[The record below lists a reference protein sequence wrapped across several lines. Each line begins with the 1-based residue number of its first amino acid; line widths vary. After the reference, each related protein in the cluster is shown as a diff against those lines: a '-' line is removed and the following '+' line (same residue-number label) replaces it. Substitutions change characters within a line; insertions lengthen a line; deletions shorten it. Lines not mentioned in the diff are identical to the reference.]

1 MTVRVLLVS
10 TTGMGDCLWG
20 TPGIRALKKT
30 FPEIEIDLVV
40 NKSWKSLF
48 DFNPYLNKI
57 FEYYSEW
64 HLQPFLGIK
73 LLRRDYDAIY
83 LFHANRDFRR
93 LLPWLRSSSIW
104 CHQNFDWIPE
114 SHRMKMDNIFHGIQR
129 RLIMLENFGV
139 KPDGGQMEIF
149 FDQVTLDRSQEILKS
164 HNFSPGKYVYL
175 NLGAS
180 VEKRRWKVE
189 HFIEL
194 ASQILKKTSWNIML
208 GGGGTDDQKRS
219 QAILNQLN
227 SPRLSADCIHS
238 LMVSASIISQ
248 AGLMVTSNTGAMHI
262 GLSVKTPVVAL
273 FGTISPTGSGPY
285 EIADHLCRV
294 ITINPEGQDSFDVE
308 NPGEY
313 HIKSIPVNRVWEQV
327 EKMLPNNSSP

>member
-1 MTVRVLLVS
+1 MAVRVLLVS
-10 TTGMGDCLWG
+10 TTGMGDCLWA

-40 NKSWKSLF
+40 NKLWKSLF
-48 DFNPYLNKI
+48 DFNPYLNSI

-73 LLRRDYDAIY
+73 LLGRHYDAIY
-83 LFHANRDFRR
+83 LFHANKDFRR

-114 SHRMKMDNIFHGIQR
+114 SHRMKIDTTFHGIQR

-149 FDQVTLDRSQEILKS
+149 FDQVTLDRSQQILKS

-180 VEKRRWKVE
+180 VEKKRWTVE
-189 HFIEL
+189 SFIEL
-194 ASQILKKTSWNIML
+194 SRRILKKTSWNIML
-208 GGGGTDDQKRS
+208 GGGGPDDQKRS

-227 SPRLSADCIHS
+227 SPRVSADCLHS

-248 AGLMVTSNTGAMHI
+248 AGLMVASDTGAMHI

-273 FGTISPTGSGPY
+273 FGTISPTESGPY
-285 EIADHLCRV
+285 EIPNRLCRV
-294 ITINPEGQDSFDVE
+294 ITINPEGLDSFDIE
-308 NPGEY
+308 NPDEH
-313 HIKSIPVNRVWEQV
+313 HIKSITVNRVWEQV
-327 EKMLPNNSSP
+327 EKMLPNNSSL

>member
-1 MTVRVLLVS
+1 MAVRVLLVS

-57 FEYYSEW
+57 FEYHSEW
-64 HLQPFLGIK
+64 YLQPFLGIR
-73 LLRRDYDAIY
+73 LLGMHYDAIY
-83 LFHANRDFRR
+83 LFHTNRDFRR
-93 LLPWLRSSSIW
+93 LLPWLRSSSVW
-104 CHQNFDWIPE
+104 CHQNFDWIPK
-114 SHRMKMDNIFHGIQR
+114 SNRIKMDTTFHGVQR
-129 RLIMLENFGV
+129 RLVMLENFGV

-149 FDQVTLDRSQEILKS
+149 FDQATLDRSQQILKS

-180 VEKRRWKVE
+180 VEKRRWKLEYFVK
-189 HFIEL
+189 L
-194 ASQILKKTSWNIML
+194 ASQILKKTPWNIML
-208 GGGGTDDQKRS
+208 GGGGPDDQKRS
-219 QAILNQLN
+219 KSILNQLN
-227 SPRLSADCIHS
+227 SPRISADCMHS

-285 EIADHLCRV
+285 EIADRLCRV
-294 ITINPEGQDSFDVE
+294 ITIDPEYQDSFNVE
-308 NPGEY
+308 NPDEH
-313 HIKSIPVNRVWEQV
+313 HIKSITVNRVWEQV
-327 EKMLPNNSSP
+327 EKMLANSYSP

>member
-73 LLRRDYDAIY
+73 LLRRHYDAIY

-104 CHQNFDWIPE
+104 CHQNFDWITE
-114 SHRMKMDNIFHGIQR
+114 SHRMKIDTTFHGIQR

-149 FDQVTLDRSQEILKS
+149 FDQVTLDRSQQILKS

-194 ASQILKKTSWNIML
+194 ASQIL
-208 GGGGTDDQKRS
+208 
-219 QAILNQLN
+219 
-227 SPRLSADCIHS
+227 
-238 LMVSASIISQ
+238 
-248 AGLMVTSNTGAMHI
+248 
-262 GLSVKTPVVAL
+262 
-273 FGTISPTGSGPY
+273 
-285 EIADHLCRV
+285 
-294 ITINPEGQDSFDVE
+294 
-308 NPGEY
+308 
-313 HIKSIPVNRVWEQV
+313 
-327 EKMLPNNSSP
+327 

>member
-64 HLQPFLGIK
+64 YLQPFLGIK
-73 LLRRDYDAIY
+73 LLRRHYDAIY

-114 SHRMKMDNIFHGIQR
+114 SKHMKMDATFHGIQR
-129 RLIMLENFGV
+129 RLIMMENFGV

-149 FDQVTLDRSQEILKS
+149 FNQATLDRSQQILKS
-164 HNFSPGKYVYL
+164 HNFSPGKYIYL

-180 VEKRRWKVE
+180 VEKKRWKLE
-189 HFIEL
+189 CFIEL

-208 GGGGTDDQKRS
+208 GGGGPDDQKRS

-227 SPRLSADCIHS
+227 SPRVSTDCMCS

-273 FGTISPTGSGPY
+273 FGTIPPTGSGPY

-294 ITINPEGQDSFDVE
+294 ITIDPEGQNSFDVE

-313 HIKSIPVNRVWEQV
+313 HIKSITVNTVWEQV
-327 EKMLPNNSSP
+327 EKMLANNSSP

>member
-20 TPGIRALKKT
+20 TPGIRAMKKT

-64 HLQPFLGIK
+64 YLQPFLGIK
-73 LLRRDYDAIY
+73 LLGRHYDAIY
-83 LFHANRDFRR
+83 LFHANKDFSR

-104 CHQNFDWIPE
+104 CHQNFDWITE
-114 SHRMKMDNIFHGIQR
+114 SHRMKIDTTLHGIQR

-149 FDQVTLDRSQEILKS
+149 FDQVTLDRSQQILKS

-180 VEKRRWKVE
+180 VEKKRWTVE
-189 HFIEL
+189 RFIEL

-208 GGGGTDDQKRS
+208 GGGGPDDQKRS

-227 SPRLSADCIHS
+227 NSRVSSDCKHS
-238 LMVSASIISQ
+238 LMDSASIISQ

-273 FGTISPTGSGPY
+273 FGTISPTESGPY
-285 EIADHLCRV
+285 EIADHLCRI
-294 ITINPEGQDSFDVE
+294 ITIDPEGQDSFDVE

-313 HIKSIPVNRVWEQV
+313 HIKSITVNTVWEQV
-327 EKMLPNNSSP
+327 EKMLANNSSP

>member
-57 FEYYSEW
+57 FEYHSEW
-64 HLQPFLGIK
+64 YLQPFLGVK
-73 LLRRDYDAIY
+73 LLGMHYDAIY
-83 LFHANRDFRR
+83 LFHTNRDFRR
-93 LLPWLRSSSIW
+93 LLPWLRSSSVW

-114 SHRMKMDNIFHGIQR
+114 SHRMKMDTTFHGVQR

-149 FDQVTLDRSQEILKS
+149 FDQATLDRSQQILKS

-180 VEKRRWKVE
+180 VEKRRWKLE
-189 HFIEL
+189 YFIEL

-208 GGGGTDDQKRS
+208 GGGGPDDQKRS
-219 QAILNQLN
+219 QSILNQLN
-227 SPRLSADCIHS
+227 SPRISTDCMHS

-294 ITINPEGQDSFDVE
+294 ITIDPEDQDSFNVE
-308 NPGEY
+308 NPDGY
-313 HIKSIPVNRVWEQV
+313 HIKSITVNRVWEQV
-327 EKMLPNNSSP
+327 EKMLAHNYSP

>member
-64 HLQPFLGIK
+64 YLQPFLGIK
-73 LLRRDYDAIY
+73 LLGRHYDAIY
-83 LFHANRDFRR
+83 LFHANKDFSR

-114 SHRMKMDNIFHGIQR
+114 SHRMKIDTTFHGIQR

-149 FDQVTLDRSQEILKS
+149 FDQVTLDRSQQILKS

-180 VEKRRWKVE
+180 VEKKRWMVE
-189 HFIEL
+189 RFIEL
-194 ASQILKKTSWNIML
+194 ASRILKKTSWNIML
-208 GGGGTDDQKRS
+208 GGGGPDDQKRS

-227 SPRLSADCIHS
+227 SPRVSADCIHS

-248 AGLMVTSNTGAMHI
+248 AGLMVASDTGAMHI

-273 FGTISPTGSGPY
+273 FGTISLTESGPY

-294 ITINPEGQDSFDVE
+294 ITIDPEGQDSFDVE

-313 HIKSIPVNRVWEQV
+313 HIKSITVNTVWEQV
-327 EKMLPNNSSP
+327 EKMLANNSSP

>member
-1 MTVRVLLVS
+1 MIRLL
-10 TTGMGDCLWG
+10 W
-20 TPGIRALKKT
+20 
-30 FPEIEIDLVV
+30 IDL
-40 NKSWKSLF
+40 K
-48 DFNPYLNKI
+48 
-57 FEYYSEW
+57 
-64 HLQPFLGIK
+64 Q
-73 LLRRDYDAIY
+73 
-83 LFHANRDFRR
+83 
-93 LLPWLRSSSIW
+93 
-104 CHQNFDWIPE
+104 
-114 SHRMKMDNIFHGIQR
+114 
-129 RLIMLENFGV
+129 
-139 KPDGGQMEIF
+139 
-149 FDQVTLDRSQEILKS
+149 ILKS

-208 GGGGTDDQKRS
+208 GGGGPDDQKRS

-227 SPRLSADCIHS
+227 SPRVSADCIHS

-294 ITINPEGQDSFDVE
+294 ITIDPEGQDSFDVE

-313 HIKSIPVNRVWEQV
+313 HIKSITVNRVWEQV
-327 EKMLPNNSSP
+327 EKMLANNSSP

>member
-1 MTVRVLLVS
+1 MD
-10 TTGMGDCLWG
+10 TT
-20 TPGIRALKKT
+20 
-30 FPEIEIDLVV
+30 
-40 NKSWKSLF
+40 
-48 DFNPYLNKI
+48 
-57 FEYYSEW
+57 
-64 HLQPFLGIK
+64 
-73 LLRRDYDAIY
+73 
-83 LFHANRDFRR
+83 
-93 LLPWLRSSSIW
+93 
-104 CHQNFDWIPE
+104 
-114 SHRMKMDNIFHGIQR
+114 FHGIQR

-149 FDQVTLDRSQEILKS
+149 FNQVTLDRSQQILNS
-164 HNFSPGKYVYL
+164 HDFSPGKYVYL

-180 VEKRRWKVE
+180 VEKKRWMVE

-194 ASQILKKTSWNIML
+194 ASRILKKTSWNIML
-208 GGGGTDDQKRS
+208 GGGGPDDQKRS

-227 SPRLSADCIHS
+227 SPRVSTDCMHS

-248 AGLMVTSNTGAMHI
+248 AGLMVTSDTGAMHI

-294 ITINPEGQDSFDVE
+294 ITIDPEGQDSFDVE

-313 HIKSIPVNRVWEQV
+313 HIKSITVNTVWEQV
-327 EKMLPNNSSP
+327 EKMLANNSSP